1 MSHSE
6 QGAIYH
12 ENLKLKLKAC
22 CDECPFKSTNR
33 ACKKSKIDCS
43 FYNLT
48 IAEFVNTTY
57 PSMALTRIPVESF
70 VRGIRAHGYTGEVRQ
85 TKITVI

>member
-1 MSHSE
+1 MNHSQ

-12 ENLKLKLKAC
+12 ENLKAKLKAC
-22 CDECPFKSTNR
+22 CEECPFKASNK
-33 ACKKSKIDCS
+33 ACKKSKVDCC

-57 PSMALTRIPVESF
+57 PTNALNQIPVESF
-70 VRGIRAHGYTGEVRQ
+70 IRGLHAHGYSGEVRQ
-85 TKITVI
+85 TSVIRI